1 MKTKKRTN
9 DHYAEARA
17 HGTGHPVDM
26 SPIAQQA
33 IRPAELKQALQM
45 ARSELVAEKRHV
57 AEMAR
62 AGTRGVVQYNYEVV
76 HYKNARQAQETR
88 AEIAQWRKIGRREE
102 QRRLARGDITYY
114 DIHLS

>member
-17 HGTGHPVDM
+17 RGTGHPVDM